1 MPLVNNYAIIAAA
14 GTGSRMGTATKKQY
28 LALAGLPVL
37 VHTLK
42 VFENSALIKQVVLV
56 VGQEEIAWCQRDIL
70 EKFNF
75 TKVLAVVPGGA
86 YRQHSVYN
94 GLMALSVEP
103 TDIVLVHDGARPLVT
118 EEVLAATINGA
129 RELGAAVAAVPVK
142 DTIKKASTQG
152 VIIDTPPRE
161 ELWAVQTPQAFQ
173 YQILMNAYQ
182 QAEQEDFI
190 GTDDASL
197 VERSG
202 HEVHLVNGSYE
213 NIKITTLE
221 DMAFAEAILKRR
233 GV

>member
-1 MPLVNNYAIIAAA
+1 MVNNYAIIAAA

-42 VFENSALIKQVVLV
+42 VFEGSALIKQVVLV
-56 VGQEEIAWCQRDIL
+56 VGQDEITWCQREIL
-70 EKFNF
+70 EKFRF

-94 GLMALSVEP
+94 GLMALNAQP
-103 TDIVLVHDGARPLVT
+103 TDIVLVHDGARPLIT
-118 EEVLAATINGA
+118 EEIIATAVNGA
-129 RELGAAVAAVPVK
+129 MAKGAAVVAVPVK
-142 DTIKKASTQG
+142 DTIKKASSQG
-152 VIIDTPPRE
+152 VIIDTPPRA

-202 HEVHLVNGSYE
+202 HEVHLVTGSYE

-221 DMAFAEAILKRR
+221 DMAFAEAILRR
-233 GV
+233 RNV